1 MPNDTKLNQLVE
13 EFGFNKTELESYKK
27 IVDKLNSEIK
37 SLMSDSSL
45 NDFESEHYVAK
56 YTESRRESFD
66 DDKLLEV
73 LKSSE
78 SASKVIKTKEY
89 VDMDELEKAIYSGEI
104 PQEILV
110 QLNSCKS
117 VKIVPTLKVTRKK
130 VKK

>member
-56 YTESRRESFD
+56 YTESKRESFD
-66 DDKLLEV
+66 EDKMLEV
-73 LKSSE
+73 LKSNE

>member
-56 YTESRRESFD
+56 YTESKRESFD
-66 DDKLLEV
+66 EDKMLEV

-104 PQEILV
+104 TQEILV